1 MAEKLSNESLLKL
14 RAIADEIALWRK
26 MNKIFWGG
34 KFAGWNMVWGEWEDG
49 IKSIVDIEK
58 GKS

>member
-14 RAIADEIALWRK
+14 RAIADEIALFSR
-26 MNKIFWGG
+26 MNKTIWGE
-34 KFAGWNMVWGEWEDG
+34 KYAGWRMMWGEWENG